1 MNLVMLGRP
10 PVRPFLLL
18 LLSVFL
24 FAPGLAA
31 DTILVVPFEN
41 VKRAAELDWV
51 SESFSEGLTARLLGH
66 DHGLVTRDERLAALE
81 RLGLPGSAHLSRA
94 SILRLGEEVGAD
106 WVVLG
111 RFTVNSETLQ
121 VGLQLLDLSRPRLG
135 RWVEHRSRF
144 AGLLEAQGSLAW
156 EVLKRV
162 DPALSL
168 TREEFQRRHPELQV
182 SAFESYVRGLLAMS
196 QEQQRQYF
204 LQANR
209 VQPDYSPAI
218 FRLAMLDFEQRD
230 YGAAASWL
238 ARIPP
243 EDPLAPEAG
252 FYLALCYHFQGSPS
266 RAAETLTPVAQRFP
280 VSSVWNNLGV
290 FTSRH
295 GQPNSAVDYFSRA
308 LAGDPGHPDAC
319 FNLGLHHLRAG
330 DWPASVA
337 TLRRCTELNPGDTE
351 ALLLYAQAL
360 DKLGRPEEARAAREQ
375 AGGNN
380 SSESL
385 DLAST
390 DLDRLH
396 QRLVGPQAGAG
407 VLEASHAR
415 ERHVQVHLQRG
426 QDLLARGDLEQARE
440 QFMEMI
446 LLDPAS
452 YRAHFHLAE
461 VYRREGRTEEAIA
474 ELKASLWSKDTPE
487 ARLALAEIYLTLG
500 QPQEARRQ
508 VQSALALDPENAA
521 ALDLDARLPLQL
533 ADTPAEEG
541 SME

>member
-1 MNLVMLGRP
+1 MIPVMLGRP
-10 PVRPFLLL
+10 PVRPLFFLILSLL
-18 LLSVFL
+18 VL
-24 FAPGLAA
+24 APALAA

-41 VKRAAELDWV
+41 VDRAAQLDWV

-81 RLGLPGSAHLSRA
+81 RLGLPGRAHLSRA
-94 SILRLGEEVGAD
+94 SLLRLGEEVGAD

-111 RFTVNSETLQ
+111 RFAVNGETLQ

-135 RWVEHRSRF
+135 GWVEHRGSF

-156 EVLKRV
+156 EVLRQI

-168 TREEFQRRHPELQV
+168 SREEFQRRHPELRV

-196 QEQQRQYF
+196 EEQRRQYF

-218 FRLAMLDFEQRD
+218 FRLAMLDFEQQD

-238 ARIPP
+238 ARIHP
-243 EDPLAPEAG
+243 EDPLASEAA
-252 FYLALCYHFQGSPS
+252 FYLALCYYFQGSPS
-266 RAAETLTPVAQRFP
+266 QAVETLTPVAQRFP

-290 FTSRH
+290 FASH
-295 GQPNSAVDYFSRA
+295 QGQAGAAVDYFARA
-308 LAGDPGHPDAC
+308 LADDPAHPDAC
-319 FNLGLHHLRAG
+319 FNLGLHHLRARN
-330 DWPASVA
+330 WPAGVD
-337 TLRRCTELNPGDTE
+337 TLQRCTELNPGDIE
-351 ALLLYAQAL
+351 ALLLYARAL
-360 DKLGRPEEARAAREQ
+360 EKLGRAEEARAAREQ
-375 AGGNN
+375 AG
-380 SSESL
+380 EDDLLATL
-385 DLAST
+385 DLNST
-390 DLDRLH
+390 ELDRLH

-440 QFMEMI
+440 QFMEVI

-452 YRAHFHLAE
+452 YRAHLHLAE
-461 VYRREGRTEEAIA
+461 IYRREGRTGEAMA
-474 ELKASLWSKDTPE
+474 ELKASLWSKDTPD
-487 ARLALAEIYLTLG
+487 ARLMLAEIYLALG

-521 ALDLDARLPLQL
+521 ARDLDARLPLQV
-533 ADTPAEEG
+533 ADTPAEES